1 MQSLFDAF
9 IKFRK
14 GGEKFDWTNQHENK
28 MIRRFVFNGDEYEG
42 EIYKTTMLMDDPGKN
57 ILICISIRLPVP
69 DTLYEIKDEIKDE
82 IKFYSDD
89 FLNDFA
95 EEELGEFIR
104 KDYPNIIEFK
114 SKTENKILR
123 ITFFQGYP
131 EIPFESYWSLFSD

>member
-14 GGEKFDWTNQHENK
+14 EEKFDWTKQHENK
-28 MIRRFVFNGDEYEG
+28 MIIRFIFNGDEYEG
-42 EIYKTTMLMDDPGKN
+42 EIECNNKT
-57 ILICISIRLPVP
+57 ISIRLPVP
-69 DTLYEIKDEIKDE
+69 DTLYEIKDD

-89 FLNDFA
+89 FLNNFA

-114 SKTENKILR
+114 SKTENKILQ

-131 EIPFESYWSLFSD
+131 ELPFESYWSLFSD